1 MNNKAKNALIFA
13 AVAGVLSAMVFL
25 QWEGPAPSQS
35 IDIID
40 DDDSGD
46 DDDSSR
52 FGNLP
57 PAPAK

>member
-1 MNNKAKNALIFA
+1 MNNKAKNALIFI
-13 AVAGVLSAMVFL
+13 AVVGVLSAMVFL

-35 IDIID
+35 VDLID
-40 DDDSGD
+40 D

-57 PAPAK
+57 PAPKK